1 MYYEKSNDAIINW
14 LDENGYLLRK
24 EKINHSY
31 PHCWRCKNPIIFRA
45 TDQWFAS
52 VNDFKEETL
61 KAIKDVKWTPTWG
74 EERISSMVKDRN
86 DWCIS
91 RQRTWGVP
99 IPIFYC
105 KECGKEYATNESF
118 E

>member
-52 VNDFKEETL
+52 VNDFK
-61 KAIKDVKWTPTWG
+61 V
-74 EERISSMVKDRN
+74 
-86 DWCIS
+86 
-91 RQRTWGVP
+91 
-99 IPIFYC
+99 
-105 KECGKEYATNESF
+105 
-118 E
+118 